1 LTSKR
6 PIKETDKLDLPSD
19 LDLPEDIET
28 ILNDSTISKEARE
41 IILKTITTI
50 AVKESFS
57 GPLPPLKLLSDY
69 NSVVV
74 DGAERIIRM
83 AENQSNHR
91 INLENHVIKEELKQ
105 SRIGQYFGFAL
116 GITGMGIAAWLAA
129 IGHDTV
135 AGIFGATT
143 VVGLV
148 TVFVIGKKSK

>member
-1 LTSKR
+1 MTSKR

-57 GPLPPLKLLSDY
+57 GPLPPPKLLSDY

-74 DGAERIIRM
+74 DGAD
-83 AENQSNHR
+83 
-91 INLENHVIKEELKQ
+91 
-105 SRIGQYFGFAL
+105 FF
-116 GITGMGIAAWLAA
+116 
-129 IGHDTV
+129 
-135 AGIFGATT
+135 
-143 VVGLV
+143 VVV
-148 TVFVIGKKSK
+148 YCYCWYCCHCCH